1 MTSAARAAAVIVAAG
16 RGERLGGPLPKAF
29 VPVAGVPMLL
39 HAARRVE
46 LSPLVDR
53 IVVVVGAPDVDRA
66 RVLLA
71 EHGLRKVASVVPGGT
86 HRQDSVYAGLSQL
99 DEVPVSVVH
108 DGARPLVTPEVV
120 TAVILAAAEAG
131 AASAGLPVRETVKLI
146 DGRDATQTLDRDQLW
161 VAHTPQAFR
170 TPLLKEAHR
179 RARTDGF
186 YGTDDAVL
194 VERLGHA
201 VRMIEDSPRNLK
213 VTVPADLELAGV
225 YLGERSGRGPH
236 QDAPANSWGVG
247 QMVRTGVGYDAHRL
261 VMGRTLRLGGV
272 EIPSPRGLA
281 GHSDADVL
289 VHAIMDALLGGAGLG
304 DIGRHFPPGDPAY
317 KDADSIELLRR
328 VASLAADAGW
338 RVLHVDST
346 VLAEAPRLAPH
357 ISKMQ
362 ERLAAALGVDASA
375 VNIKATTTEGMG
387 AIGRGEGIAAHAVAT
402 LMGTGTRDQVK

>member
-1 MTSAARAAAVIVAAG
+1 M
-16 RGERLGGPLPKAF
+16 LGSRSSKA
-29 VPVAGVPMLL
+29 
-39 HAARRVE
+39 
-46 LSPLVDR
+46 
-53 IVVVVGAPDVDRA
+53 
-66 RVLLA
+66 
-71 EHGLRKVASVVPGGT
+71 
-86 HRQDSVYAGLSQL
+86 
-99 DEVPVSVVH
+99 PVSVVH

-225 YLGERSGRGPH
+225 YLGERSGQGP
-236 QDAPANSWGVG
+236 QQYAPANSWGVG

-304 DIGRHFPPGDPAY
+304 DIGRHFPPRGPAY
-317 KDADSIELLRR
+317 QDADSIELLRR
-328 VASLAADAGW
+328 GASPAGK
-338 RVLHVDST
+338 
-346 VLAEAPRLAPH
+346 PRLG
-357 ISKMQ
+357 
-362 ERLAAALGVDASA
+362 LGPLDSPLIPRASRPA
-375 VNIKATTTEGMG
+375 
-387 AIGRGEGIAAHAVAT
+387 
-402 LMGTGTRDQVK
+402 